1 MRFHLVYD
9 GQLGSSGNSSKKPG
23 SVVQIRRALSPQ
35 LEQLWKTHNSLK
47 VLAREGVIRKAGAT
61 TVINDPSRTPRDLAK
76 QFPNDFEYLGD
87 SIAVGDKKY
96 TPLVRESLSLACEI
110 DILFLRDQDPGD
122 IFSQDGDID
131 NRIKTLFD
139 ALRMPKRDEQDRN
152 PPEED
157 HLFVL
162 LQDDS
167 LISDFSVRTDRLLIG
182 EPEKH
187 RVNLIMDIRLNVLQ
201 VGPHNIALL

>member
-47 VLAREGVIRKAGAT
+47 VLAREGVVQKQGSTLTIL
-61 TVINDPSRTPRDLAK
+61 DPSRSPIDLAR
-76 QFPNDFEYLGD
+76 QHPNDFEYLGGP
-87 SIAVGDKKY
+87 IGVGDKKY

-110 DILFLRDQDPGD
+110 DILFLRNQDPGD
-122 IFSQDGDID
+122 IFSQAGDID

-139 ALRMPKRDEQDRN
+139 ALRMPKRSEQEQN
-152 PPEED
+152 PPEEN
-157 HLFVL
+157 HLYVL

-167 LISDFSVRTDRLLIG
+167 LISDFAVRTDRLLVH
-182 EPEKH
+182 EPEKQ
-187 RVNLIMDIRLNVLQ
+187 RVNLIMDIKLNVLQ
-201 VGPHNIALL
+201 VGPHNMALL